1 MAAIDQQKIINDAFD
16 SEPQDPIIL
25 KYVDKKEYKKLLT
38 KIDNITIPD
47 KEKYN
52 HIYKLYFPI
61 WLNVK
66 KLEDL
71 NNVDNWYICIACST
85 LLFAETDLYFVK
97 RTHKQIKLKKLH
109 LTQYKDAINKKYW
122 QVPGINNLRLHQLIA
137 VNYLEYNDVDNWIK
151 GHIKATETKKRFNE
165 LKNKGKKRTT
175 EENDEFNKIS
185 QRINEWNIDHINGD
199 KNNNLYTNLQ
209 IITHKDNLSK
219 RTIKNDSCVYEW
231 NPADIIPLKTVL
243 RNKDIN
249 VDFYYI
255 TKNNIYKI
263 IKSNRVN
270 NRKPHTVI
278 NNGTK
283 TQLYRK
289 LEPFNGI
296 YMLLR
301 SVDKDNKS
309 KKRVMVEHDD
319 IEKIYNIN
327 RNGNNGIKK
336 TEIEDNEELN
346 KMEED
351 YLEDTAE

>member
-1 MAAIDQQKIINDAFD
+1 MFDEDERFVTSDFISEDAEIEYGLRPRSLSEYIGQEKI
-16 SEPQDPIIL
+16 
-25 KYVDKKEYKKLLT
+25 
-38 KIDNITIPD
+38 
-47 KEKYN
+47 
-52 HIYKLYFPI
+52 
-61 WLNVK
+61 
-66 KLEDL
+66 
-71 NNVDNWYICIACST
+71 
-85 LLFAETDLYFVK
+85 
-97 RTHKQIKLKKLH
+97 
-109 LTQYKDAINKKYW
+109 
-122 QVPGINNLRLHQLIA
+122 
-137 VNYLEYNDVDNWIK
+137 
-151 GHIKATETKKRFNE
+151 
-165 LKNKGKKRTT
+165 
-175 EENDEFNKIS
+175 
-185 QRINEWNIDHINGD
+185 
-199 KNNNLYTNLQ
+199 
-209 IITHKDNLSK
+209 KDNLSK

-231 NPADIIPLKTVL
+231 NPADIIPLKTFL

-327 RNGNNGIKK
+327 RNGNDGIKK

-351 YLEDTAE
+351 YLEETAE